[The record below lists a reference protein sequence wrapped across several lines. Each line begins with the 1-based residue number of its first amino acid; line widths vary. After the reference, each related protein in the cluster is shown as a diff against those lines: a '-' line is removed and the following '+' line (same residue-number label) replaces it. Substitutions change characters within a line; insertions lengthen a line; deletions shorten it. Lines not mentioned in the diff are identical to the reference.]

1 MKRLYYSLFL
11 ISIILGLFLSGSK
24 PVEAFNPTV
33 ELKASRSVIVS
44 DLEDYRFY
52 LNYLRK
58 ATASQ
63 TNPAT
68 TDSKLRNFIHEV
80 NTGRDAVAGVYV
92 RDVLAMPVLQQ
103 PSGNAGWVSESENAI
118 TQFGLANQFNTTG
131 LLAHNTHAGA
141 EFFDLNVGQIVI
153 VVKGNG
159 ETSKYRI
166 DSVHEYQALQ
176 PTNPYSNF
184 VDLNTNQTLTAT
196 DLFYKVYTGSHHLTF
211 QTCIEKDGELSWGRL
226 FVIASPLES

>member
-11 ISIILGLFLSGSK
+11 ISIMLGLFLHGSK
-24 PVEAFNPTV
+24 PVEAFNPTI
-33 ELKASRSVIVS
+33 EMKASRSVIVS

-58 ATASQ
+58 TAESQ
-63 TNPAT
+63 TNPANS
-68 TDSKLRNFIHEV
+68 DIKLRNFIKEV
-80 NTGRDAVAGVYV
+80 NSGRDSVAGVYV

-118 TQFGLANQFNTTG
+118 TQFGLASNFNTTG

-141 EFFDLNVGQIVI
+141 EFFDLKVGQIVV

-159 ETSKYRI
+159 EISKYRV